1 MVELHKNTAS
11 EIEEM
16 IKNKKI
22 TSTEVVEYFFFFIE
36 DGDSFNFL

>member
-22 TSTEVVEYFFFFIE
+22 TSTEVRIFFKE
-36 DGDSFNFL
+36 NRKY